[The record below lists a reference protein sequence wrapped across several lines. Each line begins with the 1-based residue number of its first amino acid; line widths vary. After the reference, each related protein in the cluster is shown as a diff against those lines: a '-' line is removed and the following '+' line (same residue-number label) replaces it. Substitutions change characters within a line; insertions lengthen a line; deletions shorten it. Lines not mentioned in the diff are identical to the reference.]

1 MKEISELLNEDRESV
16 LNALTAAGDAAQART
31 VADREWDRLLMKY
44 QEQQEDPEA
53 GADAVAVLQS
63 IRACT
68 AFADTVGKTKVWT
81 REMLAAQKK
90 KKFPVGA
97 VIFLIAALLCA
108 VAAVTLLAA
117 SYPEIQTGNDW
128 WIAIAV
134 TAGAVIFAL
143 LSGLFFTKKEKADE
157 AEMKVE
163 IRPDAQ
169 KFWRAM
175 QEAALTADRQLA
187 LRAEERKAF
196 AARTAEEGNR
206 LSREETD
213 LYAALLE
220 AKYSKDG
227 DFALDALG
235 DLSYFLHKKEIE
247 AVEYAKDKERLFEC
261 LPGES
266 TATLRPALLQ
276 DGKLLKKGLATV
288 S

>member
-1 MKEISELLNEDRESV
+1 MKEISELLAEDRESV
-16 LNALTAAGDAAQART
+16 LNALTAAADAAQARQ

-44 QEQQEDPEA
+44 QEQQEDPES

-68 AFADTVGKTKVWT
+68 AFADTIGKTKVWT

-90 KKFPVGA
+90 RKFPAGA

-108 VAAVTLLAA
+108 VAAVTLLAVD
-117 SYPEIQTGNDW
+117 YPEIQQGNDW

-134 TAGAVIFAL
+134 TAGAVVFAL
-143 LSGLFFTKKEKADE
+143 LSGLFFKKKEKTDE
-157 AEMKVE
+157 AEMKVD
-163 IRPDAQ
+163 IQPDAQ

-187 LRAEERKAF
+187 LRAEERKAY
-196 AARTAEEGNR
+196 AAKLEEEGNMPGK
-206 LSREETD
+206 EETD

-227 DFALDALG
+227 EFALDALA

-247 AVEYAKDKERLFEC
+247 AVEYSKERERIFEC
-261 LPGES
+261 LPGEK
-266 TATLRPALLQ
+266 TATLRPALLK